1 MPKHSDSK
9 SAATKKLKTEVAQ
22 LTKALK
28 ATIKY
33 ALKGRAFSEKDELKI
48 KAAMGPYVAWAGSW
62 KCGDYICTGAGTV
75 YKVGD
80 TSEIAFTSG
89 VCPKN
94 ATLGDG
100 SLWRAAVPCN
110 CHSC

>member
-1 MPKHSDSK
+1 MPKESASK
-9 SAATKKLKTEVAQ
+9 SAAIKKLKTEVAQ

-33 ALKGRAFSEKDELKI
+33 GLRGRAFSEKDEEKI
-48 KAAMGPYVAWAGSW
+48 KAAMGRYAALAGNW
-62 KCGDYICTGAGTV
+62 KCGDYICTGAGTI

-80 TSEIAFTSG
+80 TSEIAFTTG

-94 ATLGDG
+94 ATLADG

-110 CHSC
+110 CHDC